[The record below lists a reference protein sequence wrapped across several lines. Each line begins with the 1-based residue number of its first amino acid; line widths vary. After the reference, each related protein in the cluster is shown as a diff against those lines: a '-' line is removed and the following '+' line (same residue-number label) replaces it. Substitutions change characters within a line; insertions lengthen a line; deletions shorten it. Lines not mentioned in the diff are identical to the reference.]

1 MAFILVS
8 HRARHS
14 ELPRVGAPSCFFTFI
29 SISETRMHCK
39 PGQGTAWK
47 TCPQHGGS
55 AEKHKPAWPFGSRG
69 QEGRGSG
76 AEDWKVTA
84 ESPPGLLGGSQP
96 PCNRTIPLS
105 GTGAQPQSRGCL
117 SDAGGGALQK
127 EMTVALTS
135 WGSLKTTQKMKS

>member
-14 ELPRVGAPSCFFTFI
+14 ELPGVGVPACFFTFI
-29 SISETRMHCK
+29 SISEMRMHCK

-47 TCPQHGGS
+47 TCPQHGGL
-55 AEKHKPAWPFGSRG
+55 AEKHKQPWPRG
-69 QEGRGSG
+69 QRQQS

-84 ESPPGLLGGSQP
+84 ESPPGLLGGSRP

-105 GTGAQPQSRGCL
+105 GTGAQPQSRGSL
-117 SDAGGGALQK
+117 SDAGGGALRK

-135 WGSLKTTQKMKS
+135 WESLNTTQRMKS